1 MRQHPAG
8 LPFLFLTEM
17 WERFGYYL
25 MIGIFFLY
33 MTDTQAGGLGF
44 ERATASDIY
53 GTFIAL
59 VYVTPFVGGL
69 LADRVLGYRRSIVL
83 GGTLMGIGYL
93 LLAIPNNLTTFYL
106 SMGVMILGNGFFQ
119 AQHFHAVGEFV

>member
-93 LLAIPNNLTTFYL
+93 LLAIPNNLTTFYPVHGRNDPRQWL
-106 SMGVMILGNGFFQ
+106 FQ